1 MKILLIDDSN
11 TMRRIQSNT
20 FKSIG
25 YEDVIQADDGL
36 EPLDQLKSNP
46 DVQLVLMGWK
56 MPNMAGIEAIKVIK
70 ADAAIK
76 APP

>member
-76 APP
+76 VPP

>member
-1 MKILLIDDSN
+1 LKILLIDDSN

>member
-1 MKILLIDDSN
+1 LKILLIDDSN

-46 DVQLVLMGWK
+46 DVHLVLMGWK
-56 MPNMAGIEAIKVIK
+56 MPNMAGIEALKLI
-70 ADAAIK
+70 
-76 APP
+76 

>member
-1 MKILLIDDSN
+1 
-11 TMRRIQSNT
+11 MRRIQSNR

-46 DVQLVLMGWK
+46 DVQLVLMAWK

-76 APP
+76 VPP